1 MIGPSTQWMLDEN
14 LLRCPACVSGPERPA
29 DKEDPGHL
37 ELVKDKWLVCVDCG
51 RKYPVEN
58 DIPQMLIETGDK
70 NRSTPVEEL
79 T

>member
-29 DKEDPGHL
+29 DKADPGHL

-58 DIPQMLIETGDK
+58 DIPQMLIETGDQ
-70 NRSTPVEEL
+70 NRNTPVDGL
-79 T
+79 R